1 MLCQLVD
8 IRYFTRYLLFYS
20 LFVINRSFILFIVRL
35 FACFISSVLI
45 IVVQKKKELFWPWT
59 VFRYFD
65 PVKKITPSSRVN
77 KHHTADSTNFVLVQ
91 EAKEP
96 ITIIDKR
103 DRRNQYS
110 PTINLSRGRDIN
122 YHVKFKKDFYETSYI
137 SRYSLS
143 TVHISIRAS
152 LAFFASLPVQTILLY
167 STPLS

>member
-8 IRYFTRYLLFYS
+8 ICYFTRYSLFYP
-20 LFVINRSFILFIVRL
+20 LFVLNCSFILFIVRL

-45 IVVQKKKELFWPWT
+45 IVVQKKRNYSDPEL
-59 VFRYFD
+59 FRYFD

-77 KHHTADSTNFVLVQ
+77 KHHTADSTNFVLVW

-122 YHVKFKKDFYETSYI
+122 SC
-137 SRYSLS
+137 
-143 TVHISIRAS
+143 
-152 LAFFASLPVQTILLY
+152 
-167 STPLS
+167 